1 MSKINELVYDV
12 IEAVR
17 AYSDDSELDERYI
30 IYLYNIKR
38 AKYLRQDLNNYLKT
52 VDNSVQQ
59 TLCLEMELADA
70 NECTIDYACSQI
82 LKSKQPLPKPIDLHS
97 KVAITKV
104 KPTTKL
110 GIPFNFISKDKAP
123 YIENAPFSNA
133 LYAFIDVDNHI
144 YVYSKAEEYSILQ
157 CLSVT
162 GVFEDPLSLSEYS
175 TCCGCDEIAEN
186 ICYNIDESEYPLQ
199 PHYIDLIRDEI
210 IRDILRTKQIPEDKI
225 NDSTD

>member
-12 IEAVR
+12 IEAVK
-17 AYSDDSELDERYI
+17 AFSDDSELEERYI

-38 AKYLRQDLNNYLKT
+38 AKYLRQDLNNYLRT

-59 TLCLEMELADA
+59 TLCLDMELVDA
-70 NECTIDYACSQI
+70 TDCSVDYSCSKI
-82 LKSKQPLPKPIDLHS
+82 LKSVKPLPKPIDLHS
-97 KVAITKV
+97 KVAISKV
-104 KPTTKL
+104 KPVTKL

-123 YIENAPFSNA
+123 YIENAPFNKA

-144 YVYSKAEEYSILQ
+144 YVYSKAEEYSLVE

-162 GVFEDPLSLSEYS
+162 GVFENPLDLIGYFN
-175 TCCGCDEIAEN
+175 CCGCEEN
-186 ICYNIDESEYPLQ
+186 ETTTCYNIDESEYPLQ
-199 PHYIDLIRDEI
+199 PHYIDVIREEI
-210 IRDILRTKQIPEDKI
+210 IRDILRTKQIPEDKV

>member
-52 VDNSVQQ
+52 VDNSIQQ
-59 TLCLEMELADA
+59 TLCLGMELVDA
-70 NECTIDYACSQI
+70 TECSVEYDCSKI

-104 KPTTKL
+104 KPATKL
-110 GIPFNFISKDKAP
+110 GLPFNFISKDKAP
-123 YIENAPFSNA
+123 YIEHAPFSRA
-133 LYAFIDVDNHI
+133 IYSFIDVDNHI
-144 YVYSKAEEYSILQ
+144 YVYSKAEDYTFLE
-157 CLSVT
+157 CLTVT

-175 TCCGCDEIAEN
+175 TCCNCESSTDN
-186 ICYNIDESEYPLQ
+186 TCYNIDESEYPLQ

-210 IRDILRTKQIPEDKI
+210 IRDLLRTSQVPEDKI
-225 NDSTD
+225 NDSTN